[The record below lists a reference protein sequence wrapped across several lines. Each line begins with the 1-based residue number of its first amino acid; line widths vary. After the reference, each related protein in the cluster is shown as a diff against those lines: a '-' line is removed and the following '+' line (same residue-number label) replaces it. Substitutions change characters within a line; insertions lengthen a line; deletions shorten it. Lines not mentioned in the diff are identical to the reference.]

1 MKKLGKFIFGTLT
14 LATIG
19 AGAYY
24 LYKTYIKKDTSDD
37 FDDFEDDFE
46 DFETEEEDE
55 KDTREYVSINISS
68 EPDDTTEGEDLTTE
82 DEKTTGPVEDDTV
95 TPTPAEDQE

>member
-14 LATIG
+14 VASVA

-24 LYKTYIKKDTSDD
+24 LYKNYIKKDSSDD

-46 DFETEEEDE
+46 DFDTEEDSD
-55 KDTREYVSINISS
+55 KDSREYVSINITS
-68 EPDDTTEGEDLTTE
+68 EEADSLDAADEFSAETNEEAKPDD
-82 DEKTTGPVEDDTV
+82 KK
-95 TPTPAEDQE
+95 

>member
-14 LATIG
+14 VASVA

-24 LYKTYIKKDTSDD
+24 LYKNYIKKDSSDD

-46 DFETEEEDE
+46 DFDTEEDSDEDS
-55 KDTREYVSINISS
+55 REYVSINITSDAGDS
-68 EPDDTTEGEDLTTE
+68 MEAADDITA
-82 DEKTTGPVEDDTV
+82 PVEDEE
-95 TPTPAEDQE
+95 AEEE

>member
-14 LATIG
+14 VASVA

-24 LYKTYIKKDTSDD
+24 LYKNYIKKDSSDD

-46 DFETEEEDE
+46 DFDTEEEADE
-55 KDTREYVSINISS
+55 DAREYVSINITSDAANS
-68 EPDDTTEGEDLTTE
+68 METAEDITL
-82 DEKTTGPVEDDTV
+82 PVE
-95 TPTPAEDQE
+95 EEE